1 MRGYAREP
9 EPVIID
15 VPEPSDDEEEGDSV
29 QTESGVQY
37 VPFERKSTSQGG
49 ILPRLLT
56 IGGVIAAVVVIGTIF
71 LLLRN
76 RDNGGNL
83 PVLTLTL
90 PAGTND
96 PAGIAAAT
104 DEATSTEI
112 PATETPTVTA
122 TEPEVLVPTAT
133 LLPTDTLAPTS
144 TETPTPQ
151 PTDAGFVPTPTI
163 PVTPTTP
170 APPTITP
177 NVAPTATPL
186 SSGILPGT
194 AIAGTA
200 AAFVPPTAAPEATTG
215 TYDLLAML
223 ETLPTE
229 AINWDQTWFTIG
241 TKGWQLG
248 NADTRRGTAPTI
260 LIGTDILT
268 ELLGT
273 DAPTYLK
280 RVDATIELVNYS
292 PLLLQNNRVFFG
304 IGLETAA
311 APRLRADARARLAT
325 ENTLDLGVVASGN
338 FRKSTTVPVTTVSVR
353 LSIERNQDRTISMY
367 YNGRLLGTSDD
378 IFAIGSP
385 LVIYLYTATGGI
397 IANVTELTVTIE
409 R

>member
-1 MRGYAREP
+1 M
-9 EPVIID
+9 PVLPI
-15 VPEPSDDEEEGDSV
+15 
-29 QTESGVQY
+29 TA
-37 VPFERKSTSQGG
+37 QGG
-49 ILPRLLT
+49 IIPRLLT

-90 PAGTND
+90 PAGTSD
-96 PAGIAAAT
+96 PAGVAAAT

-133 LLPTDTLAPTS
+133 LLPTDTLAPTA
-144 TETPTPQ
+144 TETPTDA
-151 PTDAGFVPTPTI
+151 PTDAGLVPTPTI

-170 APPTITP
+170 PPATNTP
-177 NVAPTATPL
+177 NVAPTTTPL
-186 SSGILPGT
+186 SGGIMPGT
-194 AIAGTA
+194 AIAATA

-215 TYDLLAML
+215 TYDLLALL
-223 ETLPTE
+223 ETLPAE
-229 AINWDQTWFTIG
+229 QINWDQTWFAIG
-241 TKGWQLG
+241 AKGWQLG

-273 DAPTYLK
+273 DAPSYLK

-367 YNGRLLGTSDD
+367 YNGRLLGTTDD
-378 IFAIGSP
+378 VFAIGSP